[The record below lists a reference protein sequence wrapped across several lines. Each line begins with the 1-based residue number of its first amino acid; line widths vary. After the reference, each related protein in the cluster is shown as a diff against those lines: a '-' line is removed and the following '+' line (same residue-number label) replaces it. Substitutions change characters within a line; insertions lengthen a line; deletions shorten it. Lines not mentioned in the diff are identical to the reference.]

1 MLPCNV
7 TVEADEEA
15 GSIVRIANPEV
26 MMTVGDL
33 QSDDILV
40 EVAEE
45 ARIRLERV
53 ALSLTD
59 KFT

>member
-15 GSIVRIANPEV
+15 GSIVRIVNPRA

-40 EVAEE
+40 KVVTE
-45 ARIRLERV
+45 ARTRLERV
-53 ALSLTD
+53 VQSLTE
-59 KFT
+59 